1 MPIDQRQRRYRLPRL
16 PAAVPA
22 ALQGSP
28 ALVPAL
34 VATCLFVALGASEAG
49 FYPTTWYPAALFLLA
64 LLTVALVALNPPRA
78 VPRPVLAAL
87 LLLVAYTAWAYLSI
101 TWAGEQGPAWEG
113 ANRTALYA
121 IVFALF
127 ALWPFDARGATAV
140 LGLVAI
146 GIAGIGLV
154 ELLRADASS
163 EPAGYFIGVRLA
175 EPAGY
180 INANVALW
188 TLGLLPCL
196 FLASRRGVPAP
207 LRGLFLGGAGL
218 LAALALLGQSR
229 GWVLALPLALVLY
242 LALVPGRVRGALT
255 VLAVAAGGAA
265 VSGPVLAV
273 HDEADRR
280 GLDGLLADAT
290 TAILTMA
297 AALVLVGTLA
307 ALVDRRIALSERA
320 ARRGSLTFGA
330 VLGVAGVCAAA
341 IALAAS
347 DPAERIGDAWDEFK
361 RGESQPEVGS
371 SRFSGGGTHRYDIW
385 RVAWAAFRDHPWRG
399 LGVENFQEEYL
410 LRRDSS
416 EQPRYA
422 HSLELGV
429 LSQTGLVGGLL
440 LAGALVA
447 ALAAAARARRSPPA
461 ERALAAVAVAIFG
474 YWLLH
479 ASVDWFWEFPAL
491 TGVALALLAMATA
504 LGPRRMPDPRGAF
517 DPRARDPRHARGH
530 RQALGLRSRR
540 ALQWPAAAAAAL
552 VALLLAVSFAVPW
565 LAERH
570 VSRAAEIW
578 RADPTGAFEH
588 LDRAADLNPLS
599 PRAQLTEATI
609 ALRLGRRGR
618 AESAFLA
625 ALERE
630 PDNGYALL
638 ELGMIAAERG
648 QRPRARRLLELAH
661 SRSPRDRLV
670 SEVLADVRRGRRVN
684 VDQVNRKI
692 LQRARYRVHSG
703 L

>member
-1 MPIDQRQRRYRLPRL
+1 MPIDQRERRYRLPRL

-22 ALQGSP
+22 ALRGSP

-34 VATCLFVALGASEAG
+34 VATCLFIALGASEGG

-64 LLTVALVALNPPRA
+64 LFAVAMVALHPPRA

-87 LLLVAYTAWAYLSI
+87 VLLGAYTAWTYLSI
-101 TWAGEQGPAWEG
+101 TWAGEQGPAWDG

-127 ALWPFDARGATAV
+127 ALWPFDARGANAV
-140 LGLVAI
+140 LGVLAL
-146 GIAGIGLV
+146 GIAGVGLV
-154 ELLRADASS
+154 ELLRANGSP

-196 FLASRRGVPAP
+196 FLASRRGTPAP

-218 LAALALLGQSR
+218 LAALALMGQSR
-229 GWVLALPLALVLY
+229 GWVLALPLALALY
-242 LALVPGRVRGALT
+242 LALVPGRVRGALAI
-255 VLAVAAGGAA
+255 LATAAGAAA

-290 TAILTMA
+290 AAILTMA
-297 AALVLVGTLA
+297 AALVLAGTLA
-307 ALVDRRIALSERA
+307 ALVDRRIALSERV
-320 ARRGSLTFGA
+320 ARRASVAFGA
-330 VLGVAGVCAAA
+330 VLGVAAVAAAA
-341 IALAAS
+341 IALAAT
-347 DPAERIGDAWDEFK
+347 DPGDRVADAWDEFK
-361 RGESQPEVGS
+361 RGESQPAVGS

-399 LGVENFQEEYL
+399 LGVENFQAEYL
-410 LRRDSS
+410 LRRDST
-416 EQPRYA
+416 EQPRYP

-429 LSQTGLVGGLL
+429 LSQTGVVGGLL
-440 LAGALVA
+440 LAGALAA

-461 ERALAAVAVAIFG
+461 ERALAAAAVAIFG

-491 TGVALALLAMATA
+491 TGIALALLATATA
-504 LGPRRMPDPRGAF
+504 LGPRRDSPRGW
-517 DPRARDPRHARGH
+517 
-530 RQALGLRSRR
+530 ALR
-540 ALQWPAAAAAAL
+540 WPAAAAGGL
-552 VALLLAVSFAVPW
+552 VAVLLAVSFALPW

-570 VSRAAEIW
+570 VNRAAEIW
-578 RADPTGAFEH
+578 PADPAGAFEH

-599 PRAQLTEATI
+599 PRAQLTAATI
-609 ALRLGRRGR
+609 ALRLGRSGR
-618 AESAFLA
+618 AETDFRA
-625 ALERE
+625 ALERQ
-630 PDNGYALL
+630 PDNGYALF
-638 ELGMIAAERG
+638 ELGMIASERG
-648 QRPRARRLLELAH
+648 QRLRARRLLERAH
-661 SRSPRDRLV
+661 TLSPRDRV
-670 SEVLADVRRGRRVN
+670 VADVLANVRRGRRV
-684 VDQVNRKI
+684 DSDRVNRKI
-692 LQRARYRVHSG
+692 LQRARYRAHSG